1 MPFCPTCGKE
11 YSLEVSYCNNCGSQV
26 PPSSVNA
33 PYAVPQYQPQNPM
46 THAKP
51 KAKLNFTAY
60 IIGGIISALVALF
73 FFPPVF
79 GMIALFCGGHMLV
92 KSDYGDQKLIGLF
105 IIVLGVICL
114 IYGIFL
120 EGGLG

>member
-1 MPFCPTCGKE
+1 
-11 YSLEVSYCNNCGSQV
+11 
-26 PPSSVNA
+26 
-33 PYAVPQYQPQNPM
+33 M